1 MSNIVSIRD
10 DQTTEVMIGGFYV
23 RRDREG
29 RYCLNDFH
37 KAAGGAPRHKPTLWV
52 RQAEDLISELA
63 KGTDSYPLQ
72 TKTGRYGGTYVAKE
86 LVYDYAMWI
95 SAEYHL
101 KVIRAYDRLATS
113 GVAVHERVAQY
124 VLDNP
129 VPYLHTIIEQAQA
142 LTEEYTQLILKGKL
156 DAPKIEFH
164 DAVQGAS
171 NLQSVS
177 EVAKKYGIGPNKLF
191 KLLRSR
197 KVLMTDKYN
206 TPYQRYM
213 NSGHFVV
220 VGKVFSEAGYTYRA
234 NKTMVTGKGEIYI
247 GKLLREAGWLSE
259 QLAA

>member
-1 MSNIVSIRD
+1 MSNIVSIKD
-10 DQTTEVMIGGFYV
+10 DQTTEVMIGSFYV
-23 RRDREG
+23 RRDHEG

-52 RQAEDLISELA
+52 RQAEELISELA

-72 TKTGRYGGTYVAKE
+72 TKAGRYGGTYVAKE

-95 SAEYHL
+95 SSEYHL

-113 GVAVHERVAQY
+113 GVAVHENAAQY

-129 VPYLHTIIEQAQA
+129 VPYLHTIIQQAQA
-142 LTEEYTQLILKGKL
+142 LTEEYTQMILKAER

-164 DAVQGAS
+164 DAVQRSS
-171 NLQSVS
+171 NLQTVS
-177 EVAKKYGIGPNKLF
+177 EVAKKYGIGRNKLF
-191 KLLRSR
+191 KLLRDR
-197 KVLMTDKYN
+197 KLLMTDEYN

-220 VGKVFSEAGYTYRA
+220 VGTVFSKAGYTYRS
-234 NKTMVTGKGEIYI
+234 NKTMITGKGEIYI
-247 GKLLREAGWLSE
+247 GKLLREAGWLPVE
-259 QLAA
+259 LAA

>member
-1 MSNIVSIRD
+1 MSNIVSIKD
-10 DQTTEVMIGGFYV
+10 AQTTEIMIGGFYV

-72 TKTGRYGGTYVAKE
+72 TKAGRYGGTYVAKE

-95 SAEYHL
+95 SSEYHL

-113 GVAVHERVAQY
+113 GVAVHENAALY

-129 VPYLHTIIEQAQA
+129 EPYLNTIIQQAQA
-142 LTEEYTQLILKGKL
+142 LTEGYTQLALNAER

-164 DAVQGAS
+164 DAVNRAS
-171 NLQSVS
+171 NLQTVS
-177 EVAKKYGIGPNKLF
+177 EVAKKYGIGRNKLF
-191 KLLRSR
+191 ELLRNG

-206 TPYQRYM
+206 TPYQRYID
-213 NSGHFVV
+213 SRHFVV
-220 VGKVFSEAGYTYRA
+220 VGKVYSEAGNTYRS

-247 GKLLREAGWLSE
+247 GKLLREAGWLPVE
-259 QLAA
+259 LAA